1 MQDRELVAAIVNG
14 DPDGLAEAYD
24 RYAAS
29 LYAYCRSMLPDP
41 HPPAEAADAVAD
53 TFTIATAKLGG
64 LRDPDQLGSWLRAVA
79 RNECL
84 RRAGTAGLAGL
95 GAGDARPGATPEG
108 GPPDGLR
115 ERVLNAGADNSP
127 TGRADRV
134 SVTHRAGAFGRTGFP
149 KPVIRSGPRWWH
161 EVRRRPRTA
170 AGVAAAAVAVAAG
183 GIVVLLVAGGTHR
196 AQASTVAVGDPAGDA
211 EGTDAVRGQGQAG
224 QRDVHRDRGGR
235 PG

>member
-84 RRAGTAGLAGL
+84 RQAGTAGLAL
-95 GAGDARPGATPEG
+95 AGATAEG
-108 GPPDGLR
+108 GPPDDLR

-149 KPVIRSGPRWWH
+149 KPVIASGPRWWH
-161 EVRRRPRTA
+161 AVRRRPRAA
-170 AGVAAAAVAVAAG
+170 AGVAAVAVAVAAG
-183 GIVVLLVAGGTHR
+183 GIVV
-196 AQASTVAVGDPAGDA
+196 
-211 EGTDAVRGQGQAG
+211 
-224 QRDVHRDRGGR
+224 
-235 PG
+235 